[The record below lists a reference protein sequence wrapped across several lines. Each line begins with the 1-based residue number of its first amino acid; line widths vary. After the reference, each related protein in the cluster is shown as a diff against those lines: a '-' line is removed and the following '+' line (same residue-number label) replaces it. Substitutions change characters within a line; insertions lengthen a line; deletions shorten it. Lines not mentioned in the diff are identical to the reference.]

1 MRFSSSLTAV
11 GFGRMAFVAL
21 LSSTGPLGAP
31 LPPAG
36 SDGSIALTEDSM
48 HRLGAADFG
57 FSDPDEPSPDEFRG
71 LYLNSLPAQG
81 TLTLDGAPAQV
92 GDFIP
97 LTPVSGLR
105 WTKHGVPL
113 FLVRS
118 LVSSADGTRLI
129 AAA

>member
-21 LSSTGPLGAP
+21 LVFTGPLGAS

-57 FSDPDEPSPDEFRG
+57 FSDPDEPSPDAFRG
-71 LYLNSLPAQG
+71 LYIKSLPAQG
-81 TLTLDGAPAQV
+81 TLALDGAPAQV
-92 GDFIP
+92 GDFVS
-97 LTPVSGLR
+97 LNPVPGLR
-105 WTKHGVPL
+105 WTDRGVSGLAIPGV
-113 FLVRS
+113 FCRRHPT
-118 LVSSADGTRLI
+118 DCGGI
-129 AAA
+129 